1 MKRIIL
7 CLLLSCV
14 FVESASPILAQD
26 GGYYTNRK
34 YLGQTPT
41 PFGWG
46 TVVSEEYYVPVYVDP
61 VVRYRYPAW
70 QAVGDGE
77 HTKRIGEAGWRL
89 MKAGNQIYVF
99 GPGSYWG
106 NPMPFAYGPGGV
118 VIAARGRTHS
128 TIPIAGSLFTFFF
141 DLALRF

>member
-1 MKRIIL
+1 MKRTTA
-7 CLLLSCV
+7 CLLLCCV
-14 FVESASPILAQD
+14 VAEFALPALGQE
-26 GGYYTNRK
+26 GEYYARRK

-77 HTKRIGEAGWRL
+77 HTKRLGEAGWRL
-89 MKAGNQIYVF
+89 TRMGNQIYVF
-99 GPGSYWG
+99 GPGTYWG

-118 VIAARGRTHS
+118 VVAARGRTH
-128 TIPIAGSLFTFFF
+128 TTVPIAGSLLTFFF